1 MLTAVRLY
9 LVAFWLLVALL
20 LLPFVVLGMFIVAL
34 DQLISHRRPRYGVY
48 TFGQRP
54 ISAHSH
60 SAKGGERFA
69 DFKSGVDKPGGE
81 A

>member
-1 MLTAVRLY
+1 MLTFAIRLY
-9 LVAFWLLVALL
+9 LAAFWLLAALL
-20 LLPFVVLGMFIVAL
+20 MLPFALLGAFIVAL
-34 DQLISHRRPRYGVY
+34 DQLIRHRRPRYFVCGRHPV
-48 TFGQRP
+48 
-54 ISAHSH
+54 SAHSH